1 MTSFK
6 PHIVISSGE
15 PSGIGLDLCVL
26 LSTKKFPAFITVV
39 GDKNALADRAAQ
51 LNKSITFYE
60 NTSIEH
66 KGDHSLSIHHIPA
79 CENIQTGLLNPKNN
93 QYVIDVLNFALDGC
107 LNKSFDA
114 LVTAPIHKSIINESQ
129 PFTGHTEYIAHYT
142 DTKNEVMMLTSKTMK
157 VALVTTHVPLSQV
170 SRLITSEKL
179 EQTLRTIHR
188 DLIHRFKINSP
199 KIFVAGLNPHA
210 GENGILGLE
219 EINILTPVIN
229 KLKLEGM
236 LIEGPLPAD
245 TLFTEKYIQK
255 ADCFLAM
262 YHDQGLAVF
271 KHANFG
277 LGVNVTLGLPII
289 RTSVDHGTAIDL
301 AGLGNID
308 PNSFYSAID
317 LAIDLAQKSHA

>member
-1 MTSFK
+1 LTSFK

-26 LSTKKFPAFITVV
+26 LSTKKFPAFISVV

-114 LVTAPIHKSIINESQ
+114 LVTAPIHKSIINESH

-179 EQTLRTIHR
+179 EQTLRTIHC

-317 LAIDLAQKSHA
+317 LAIDLAQKSHV